1 VQQVNSGA
9 EVSNDEIKAC
19 LVS

>member
-9 EVSNDEIKAC
+9 EVSDDEIKAC